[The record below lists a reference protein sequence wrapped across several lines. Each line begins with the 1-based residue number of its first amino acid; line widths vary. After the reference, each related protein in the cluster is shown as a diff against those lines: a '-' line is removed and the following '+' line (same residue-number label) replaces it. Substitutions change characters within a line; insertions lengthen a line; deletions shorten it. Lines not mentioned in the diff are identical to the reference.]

1 MGAGIQGLSNLPVF
15 GLTTDPHPIWTLFL
29 WKKMSDKINNLVTR
43 RGELMDE
50 LNQITREI
58 EDAQTEVFR
67 HIASQKILVQ
77 RYFEGDSVIVSFN
90 RFWWINQDGDLLG
103 MVDES
108 DILELKELTNSGIFE
123 RITH

>member
-1 MGAGIQGLSNLPVF
+1 
-15 GLTTDPHPIWTLFL
+15 
-29 WKKMSDKINNLVTR
+29 MSDKINNLVTR